1 MTGALFLAVIAVA
14 AYLVGAVPFGYLV
27 ARARGVDILSHGSGN
42 IGATNVGR
50 ILGRGFGIL
59 VFLLDFA
66 KGALP
71 TLAAGLLAPAD
82 VAPEWSQVTAGIA
95 AFLGH
100 LFPIY
105 LRFRGGKGVAT
116 GAGVVA
122 VLAPL
127 PTTVALLIWAAVFS
141 GTRYMSLA
149 SLTAAAVLCALRIA
163 FTPGPFTGP
172 TGVVTVFCLVAASL
186 VALRHRANIG
196 RLLSGTENRF
206 KESSTM
212 SRLGKTLHV
221 LAVGLWFGS
230 VAWFTV
236 TGIVVFGTFSEIAK
250 NGWSVGTIADRPV
263 WLPVPPQWQYD
274 PTHPGALIPDK
285 LRVELAREQGTRVAG
300 AVVGPLFP
308 IYYAIQAV
316 CAAVAAITASGWVQS
331 RQPGTAPKLRFAV
344 LVAALAC
351 VIAGWALEGKVSSL
365 RRPRDEQTDKL
376 LEASDPSK
384 ALIADAE
391 AARGTFVAWHLVSL
405 ALNMLTLALVTV
417 GMALT
422 ARLPAELSAAEPPAD
437 AGARVPRDGEPSP
450 VPSP

>member
-14 AYLVGAVPFGYLV
+14 AYLLGAVPFGYAV

-59 VFLLDFA
+59 VFVLDFA

-71 TLAAGLLAPAD
+71 TLAAGLLSPAD
-82 VAPEWSQVTAGIA
+82 VPPEWSQVTAGIA

-127 PTTVALLIWAAVFS
+127 PTAVALLIWAAVFS

-206 KESSTM
+206 KESPTM

-230 VAWFTV
+230 VVFFTV
-236 TGIVVFGTFSEIAK
+236 TGLVVFDTFEKFAEK
-250 NGWSVGTIADRPV
+250 PAAERPG
-263 WLPVPPQWQYD
+263 WLPVPPQYERTR
-274 PTHPGALIPDK
+274 PSPRFPEP
-285 LRVELAREQGTRVAG
+285 LRKEQGIRVGG

-308 IYYAIQAV
+308 IYFGLQAT
-316 CAAVAAITASGWVQS
+316 CAAVAAITAFGWLGS
-331 RQPGTAPKLRFAV
+331 RQLGTLPRLRFAV
-344 LVAALAC
+344 LAAALVCVAA
-351 VIAGWALEGKVSSL
+351 GWVVEQKVSDL
-365 RRPRDEQTDKL
+365 RVPRDEQTDKL
-376 LEASDPSK
+376 LASSDPS
-384 ALIADAE
+384 AAQITDAE
-391 AARGTFVAWHLVSL
+391 AARRAFVQWHLVSL

-417 GMALT
+417 AMALT
-422 ARLPAELSAAEPPAD
+422 ARLPSEAVASEPPAD
-437 AGARVPRDGEPSP
+437 SGARVPRDGEPSP